1 MAFHRPR
8 GRPKKNLF
16 STVSPIATV
25 PCPRGRGR
33 PPKSSYSNTSSPVAN
48 VPCPRGRGKPLKR
61 PDNPSL
67 LSFGGL
73 FPQPVTKKPRTKAVT
88 VLNEGVT
95 FVVPNLVNTLERTQM
110 PIQDDIERE
119 KSSRWND
126 KKKRNDRKEKRESN
140 SRSLL
145 LEECES
151 NPHSPPSDEYLRPW
165 MWDMEIPGPIPDDV
179 FALGWNDN
187 LLSDFFNFSD
197 CDD

>member
-8 GRPKKNLF
+8 GRPKKNLL
-16 STVSPIATV
+16 STVSSIATE
-25 PCPRGRGR
+25 PCPRSRGR

-88 VLNEGVT
+88 ILNEGVT
-95 FVVPNLVNTLERTQM
+95 FIVPNLVNPLERTQTLV
-110 PIQDDIERE
+110 QDDIERE
-119 KSSRWND
+119 KSAHWND
-126 KKKRNDRKEKRESN
+126 KKKRNDRKGKRESN
-140 SRSLL
+140 SRSLP

-165 MWDMEIPGPIPDDV
+165 MWDMQIPGPIPDDV

-187 LLSDFFNFSD
+187 LLSDFFNFF
-197 CDD
+197 